1 MPLFPHF
8 HRSYGP
14 IGHVAG
20 SDTVWVL
27 LQGRSILLQVDGDVR
42 LPRGENP
49 LEHAARIGASVPLGR
64 LDDRAYMLA
73 EIAEDAVLDE
83 VWEAADLR
91 SLYGRVPET
100 EWFIA
105 GYASHVAHWQKT
117 SGFCPVCGSAMGPM
131 GVEWRRRCVKCGHER
146 YPIVSPAVLALVHD
160 GDRILLAHKPGW
172 GKRRSIL
179 AGFTL
184 PGESLEECVHREVLE
199 ESGVRVDGLAYHGS
213 QPWPFPQQLM
223 IGFFARYVS
232 GSIEIDA
239 EELEGAD
246 WYDFREL
253 PPLPPPLSLSRQM
266 IDAWAESRK
275 RTR

>member
-1 MPLFPHF
+1 MERL
-8 HRSYGP
+8 GAP
-14 IGHVAG
+14 I
-20 SDTVWVL
+20 L
-27 LQGRSILLQVDGDVR
+27 
-42 LPRGENP
+42 
-49 LEHAARIGASVPLGR
+49 LGR
-64 LDDRAYMLA
+64 LDGCDYVMA
-73 EIAEDAVLDE
+73 EIADDAALDE
-83 VWEAADLR
+83 DMEAADLR

-105 GYASHVAHWQKT
+105 GYASQIAHWQRT
-117 SGFCPVCGSAMGPM
+117 SGFCPVCASAMGPM
-131 GVEWRRRCVKCGHER
+131 GVEWRRQCSNCSHER

-172 GKRRSIL
+172 GARRSIL

-199 ESGVRVDGLAYHGS
+199 EAGVRIEALDYFGS

-232 GSIEIDA
+232 GAIEIDA
-239 EELEGAD
+239 EELAGAD
-246 WYDFREL
+246 WYDYRDL

-266 IDAWAESRK
+266 IDAWRGMRERVSG
-275 RTR
+275 